1 MLYVT
6 FSKRSVVVGIVA
18 EAGAK
23 KELLHNK
30 KNLELLLTGKTYLV
44 ENLTIKDPIYFVLIF
59 NQMEK
64 SDRSNKYA
72 VCISFMLLYF
82 LKEARLSSAQ

>member
-6 FSKRSVVVGIVA
+6 FTNRTTAVSIVA

-23 KELLHNK
+23 KELLHNQ

-44 ENLTIKDPIYFVLIF
+44 ESLTTKDPIYFVLIF

-72 VCISFMLLYF
+72 VCISFKLLYF
-82 LKEARLSSAQ
+82 LKEVR